1 MMEPL
6 FADSFIPFGSSRY
19 WLILLA
25 LIFCRSMDILS
36 TRIATPNLVL
46 EGNPIAKLLG
56 WRWLLPINVAFCVT
70 LAAWPLPAIM
80 LGTMSLLVAA
90 RNFQSAWLMRSLGE
104 EVYRA
109 WHVQRIQETRVT
121 LYLFCLAGETGLIAA
136 IGAVIILFSDSVVLL
151 GIGWGM
157 VGYASA
163 VAFYILL
170 ARWRLRRA
178 LIRRSRYDGMDNASL
193 ISVALPENPQP
204 EGK

>member
-1 MMEPL
+1 MDLLP
-6 FADSFIPFGSSRY
+6 ADSFISFGSSLY
-19 WLILLA
+19 WLLLLA
-25 LIFCRSMDILS
+25 LLFCRGMDILS

-56 WRWLLPINVAFCVT
+56 WRFLLPVNLGFCVG

-90 RNFQSAWLMRSLGE
+90 RNFHSAWLMRSMGE
-104 EVYRA
+104 EAYRA
-109 WHVQRIQETRVT
+109 WYIQRIQETRVT
-121 LYLFCLAGETGLIAA
+121 LYLFCLAGESGLIAA
-136 IGAVIILFSDSVVLL
+136 IGAVIILFADSVVLL
-151 GIGWGM
+151 GIGWGT

-163 VAFYILL
+163 IAFYILL

-178 LIRRSRYDGMDNASL
+178 SIRKARHAAMENAAL
-193 ISVALPENPQP
+193 VSVALRENPQP

>member
-6 FADSFIPFGSSRY
+6 LADSFIRFGSSQY
-19 WLILLA
+19 WVILLA
-25 LIFCRSMDILS
+25 LFFCRSMDILS
-36 TRIATPNLVL
+36 TLIATPNLVL
-46 EGNPIAKLLG
+46 EGNPIAKLFG
-56 WRWLLPINVAFCVT
+56 WRWLLPINVAVCVA

-109 WHVQRIQETRVT
+109 WHVRRVQETRVT

-136 IGAVIILFSDSVVLL
+136 IGAVIIFFSDSVVLL

-157 VGYASA
+157 AGYASA
-163 VAFYILL
+163 VALYILL
-170 ARWRLRRA
+170 ARWRMRRVSIRKSRRA
-178 LIRRSRYDGMDNASL
+178 AMEDETLI
-193 ISVALPENPQP
+193 ALPGSPQP

>member
-1 MMEPL
+1 MMDPVA
-6 FADSFIPFGSSRY
+6 ADSFVSFGSRAY
-19 WLILLA
+19 WLILLV
-25 LIFCRSMDILS
+25 LMICRGMDVLS

-56 WRWLLPINVAFCVT
+56 WRWLVPINIGFCVT
-70 LAAWPLPAIM
+70 LAAWPLPAVM

-121 LYLFCLAGETGLIAA
+121 LYLFCLAGETGLVAA
-136 IGAVIILFSDSVVLL
+136 VGAVIILFGDSVVLL

-157 VGYASA
+157 VGYAGA

-178 LIRRSRYDGMDNASL
+178 SIRNARRAPTENTNL
-193 ISVALPENPQP
+193 VSVGLAEDPQP

>member
-1 MMEPL
+1 MEPL
-6 FADSFIPFGSSRY
+6 AADSFISFGSRTY

-25 LIFCRSMDILS
+25 LFFCRGMDILS

-56 WRWLLPINVAFCVT
+56 WRWLLPINLGFCVT

-136 IGAVIILFSDSVVLL
+136 IGAVIILVSDSVALL

-157 VGYASA
+157 AGYAGA

-170 ARWRLRRA
+170 ARWRLHRA
-178 LIRRSRYDGMDNASL
+178 SIRKARRSPMGNATL
-193 ISVALPENPQP
+193 VSVALPETAQP

>member
-6 FADSFIPFGSSRY
+6 LPDSFIPFGSSRY
-19 WLILLA
+19 WLIFLA

-56 WRWLLPINVAFCVT
+56 WRWLLPINLGFCVT

-104 EVYRA
+104 EVYRV

-136 IGAVIILFSDSVVLL
+136 IGAVIVLFSDSVVLL

-157 VGYASA
+157 AGYAGA

-178 LIRRSRYDGMDNASL
+178 SIHKARRAATENAAL
-193 ISVALPENPQP
+193 ASVALPQSPQP

>member
-1 MMEPL
+1 MDPL
-6 FADSFIPFGSSRY
+6 AADSFISFGSRLY
-19 WLILLA
+19 WLLLLA
-25 LIFCRSMDILS
+25 LVLCRGMDVLS

-56 WRWLLPINVAFCVT
+56 WRWLLPVNLGFCVA

-90 RNFQSAWLMRSLGE
+90 RNFQSAWLMRSMGE
-104 EVYRA
+104 EAYRA
-109 WHVQRIQETRVT
+109 WHIQRIQETRVT
-121 LYLFCLAGETGLIAA
+121 LYLFCLAGESGLIAA
-136 IGAVIILFSDSVVLL
+136 IGAVVILFGDSVVLL
-151 GIGWGM
+151 GIGWGT

-178 LIRRSRYDGMDNASL
+178 SVGKARRASIGNSTL
-193 ISVALPENPQP
+193 VSVALRENPQP

>member
-1 MMEPL
+1 MDPL
-6 FADSFIPFGSSRY
+6 AADSFISFGSRLY
-19 WLILLA
+19 WLLLPA
-25 LIFCRSMDILS
+25 LVFCRGMDILS

-56 WRWLLPINVAFCVT
+56 WRLLLPINFGFCVA

-90 RNFQSAWLMRSLGE
+90 RNFQSAWLMRSMGE
-104 EVYRA
+104 EAYRG
-109 WHVQRIQETRVT
+109 WYIQRIQETRVT
-121 LYLFCLAGETGLIAA
+121 LYLFCLAGESGLIALL
-136 IGAVIILFSDSVVLL
+136 GAVIILFADSVVLL
-151 GIGWGM
+151 GIGWGT

-163 VAFYILL
+163 VGFYILL

-178 LIRRSRYDGMDNASL
+178 SIRNARRAAMENAAL
-193 ISVALPENPQP
+193 VSVALRENPQP